1 MSAAVAV
8 LAGDVGGTKTDMA
21 IFSSDAGV
29 RAPLARA
36 TFQNHHYTSLE
47 AIALEFLD
55 QTKLPVVA
63 ASFDVAG
70 PVVGGEAKIT
80 NLPWVVTEA
89 SLKDA
94 LQLASVHLLNDL
106 EATAIA
112 VPMLDAAERRTLNVG
127 RLTPNG
133 PIAVIAPGTGLGEAF
148 LTWDGGRYHAHAS
161 EGGHADFGPTT
172 PLQVDLLAYL
182 QQKFEHVSYELVCS
196 GIGIQHLYQ
205 YLKDAGHAT
214 ELPAVADR
222 IAAADDPT
230 PIIMEAGL
238 ASNGR
243 CELSAAT
250 LELFAAILG
259 AESSNLALKVL
270 STGGVFVG
278 GGIPPRMLSLLG
290 QGSFMRAF
298 LRKGRLSHVLV
309 DMPVHVIL
317 GPAALMG
324 TAQFCLSYNYH
335 G

>member
-1 MSAAVAV
+1 MAV

-36 TFQNHHYTSLE
+36 TFQNHRYASLE
-47 AIALEFLD
+47 AIALEFLG
-55 QTKLPVVA
+55 QTKVPVVA
-63 ASFDVAG
+63 ATFDVAG
-70 PVVGGEAKIT
+70 PVVDGEAKIT

-94 LQLASVHLLNDL
+94 LQLTSVHLLNDL
-106 EATAIA
+106 EATALA
-112 VPMLDAAERRTLNVG
+112 VPMLGAAELRVLNGG

-133 PIAVIAPGTGLGEAF
+133 PIAVIAAGTGLGEAF
-148 LTWDGGRYHAHAS
+148 LTWDGRRYHAHAS

-172 PLQVDLLAYL
+172 PLQIDLLAYL
-182 QQKFEHVSYELVCS
+182 QRKFEHVSYELVCS

-205 YLKDAGHAT
+205 YLKDAGHT
-214 ELPAVADR
+214 VELPAVAAR

-243 CELSAAT
+243 SESSAAT
-250 LELFAAILG
+250 LELFTAILG
-259 AESSNLALKVL
+259 AESGNLALKVL

-278 GGIPPRMLSLLG
+278 GGIPPRMLPLLE

-309 DMPVHVIL
+309 DMPVHIIL

-324 TAQFCLSYNYH
+324 AAQFGLSSSDH